1 MHEDED
7 DEEDD
12 DDNDNDDHDTHDLA
26 APTHGD
32 DDDTTVAKAAPLQPV
47 SLNTSPRKRPS
58 VDKPVSRYVEDL
70 RTSKPTDVEDSDE
83 MKANTKQAVSPPS
96 EDTSPPQPAAPPSR
110 GQAELTADLASLVE
124 RQQRRTADSEHHTPA
139 QRLKHRKLGRAASGS
154 SLANRT
160 NSGSNTINQDIRH
173 GDTSFS
179 ESPESMSA
187 PQQENL
193 PGTQIGYETLEAEDA
208 RLQMAK
214 RMGTSYSDESSG
226 TRLASLGTVR
236 DSAGP
241 AAAPGGRARNRARK

>member
-7 DEEDD
+7 EDD
-12 DDNDNDDHDTHDLA
+12 DDDDDNNDHDTHDLA
-26 APTHGD
+26 MPTNGD
-32 DDDTTVAKAAPLQPV
+32 DATVAKAVPLQPV
-47 SLNTSPRKRPS
+47 SLNASPRKRPS
-58 VDKPVSRYVEDL
+58 VDKQPVSPPVEDL
-70 RTSKPTDVEDSDE
+70 RTSKRADVEDSDE
-83 MKANTKQAVSPPS
+83 MKSNTKHVVSPPS
-96 EDTSPPQPAAPPSR
+96 EDTSPQPAALPAR

-160 NSGSNTINQDIRH
+160 NSGSTTINQDTRH

-179 ESPESMSA
+179 ESPDSLSA
-187 PQQENL
+187 PQENL
-193 PGTQIGYETLEAEDA
+193 PGTQIGYETLEAEAA

-214 RMGTSYSDESSG
+214 RMGTSYSDENSG